1 LQVRRIEKIQSGRSS
16 ITKKMVERER
26 ERERDRQTETERS
39 TGSEGSRIEEIKLVV
54 PLQGLHCHHR
64 RVTKKEKE
72 KEKER
77 ERGRQG
83 IEGRSGRIK
92 ENDKK
97 K

>member
-26 ERERDRQTETERS
+26 ERERETETKRS

-64 RVTKKEKE
+64 RVTKKE
-72 KEKER
+72 
-77 ERGRQG
+77 
-83 IEGRSGRIK
+83 
-92 ENDKK
+92 
-97 K
+97 

>member
-26 ERERDRQTETERS
+26 ERETKRS

-64 RVTKKEKE
+64 RVTKKE
-72 KEKER
+72 
-77 ERGRQG
+77 
-83 IEGRSGRIK
+83 
-92 ENDKK
+92 
-97 K
+97 